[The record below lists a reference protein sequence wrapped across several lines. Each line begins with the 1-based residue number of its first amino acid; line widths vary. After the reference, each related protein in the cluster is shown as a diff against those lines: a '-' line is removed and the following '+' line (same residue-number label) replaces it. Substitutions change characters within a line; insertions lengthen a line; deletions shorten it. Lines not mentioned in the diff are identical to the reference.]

1 MGQPAHGAGRLVGW
15 RVYEVARER
24 GDGAA
29 SVGGAVAA
37 VGVGGR
43 LPVQNDG

>member
-1 MGQPAHGAGRLVGW
+1 MGW

-29 SVGGAVAA
+29 SVGGAAAA
-37 VGVGGR
+37 VGVGDACQCKMMGR
-43 LPVQNDG
+43 GPCIR